1 MQLQL
6 VPVAHPCIAR
16 AAGTFQCPLVF
27 PIVDDRRLFFTASR
41 CNFRKNF
48 QLLAH
53 TDCFPEG
60 TGILPAIMADDCTME
75 LFFSAA
81 AGSPLEVKHTVRT
94 MCNRLQSRKLRNAG
108 ALLFGDRL
116 PVGKAGAGFH
126 QQEGPALHGVIQV
139 VHQGRIQR
147 RFFHCFAG
155 LVPCGVVVP
164 AGNVDLLGHF
174 EIVDAVK
181 PVHHVYRELCIRS
194 KFFHGITLKFQ
205 KINVSV
211 TDKALPV
218 QRKALHGIFP
228 LRGRAFDLFP
238 SGIVV
243 APEPGVPRLVQGI
256 QRAIPFLEPAAE
268 RGLTQLA
275 MAVAAHLVGDMPE
288 QDSRVIAEPLRQHL
302 VDDADFFPVNRRCI
316 AVILPP
322 VVQLP
327 DPVCPDSAHLGVFVC
342 HPSGAGRTGRC
353 KDRMDSIGIQVMDD
367 VCQPIQ
373 LKYPLL
379 RFQCGP

>member
-1 MQLQL
+1 M
-6 VPVAHPCIAR
+6 
-16 AAGTFQCPLVF
+16 
-27 PIVDDRRLFFTASR
+27 
-41 CNFRKNF
+41 
-48 QLLAH
+48 AH
-53 TDCFPEG
+53 TDCFLEG
-60 TGILPAIMADDCTME
+60 TGILPPIMADDCTME

-94 MCNRLQSRKLRNAG
+94 MCNRLQSRKFRNAG

-147 RFFHCFAG
+147 GFFHCFAG
-155 LVPCGVVVP
+155 LVPCGIVIP

-181 PVHHVYRELCIRS
+181 PVHHVDRELGVWR
-194 KFFHGITLKFQ
+194 KLFYGISLKFQ
-205 KINVSV
+205 KINVPV

-218 QRKALHGIFP
+218 QCQTLHGIFP

-243 APEPGVPRLVQGI
+243 TPEPGVPRLVQGI

-288 QDSRVIAEPLRQHL
+288 QDSRVIAEPLCQLL

-327 DPVCPDSAHLGVFVC
+327 NPVCPNTAYLGVLVR
-342 HPSGAGRTGRC
+342 HPCRARRTGRC
-353 KDRMDSIGIQVMDD
+353 KDRIDSIGIQVMDD

>member
-1 MQLQL
+1 M
-6 VPVAHPCIAR
+6 
-16 AAGTFQCPLVF
+16 
-27 PIVDDRRLFFTASR
+27 
-41 CNFRKNF
+41 
-48 QLLAH
+48 
-53 TDCFPEG
+53 
-60 TGILPAIMADDCTME
+60 
-75 LFFSAA
+75 
-81 AGSPLEVKHTVRT
+81 
-94 MCNRLQSRKLRNAG
+94 
-108 ALLFGDRL
+108 
-116 PVGKAGAGFH
+116 
-126 QQEGPALHGVIQV
+126 
-139 VHQGRIQR
+139 HQGRIQR

-155 LVPCGVVVP
+155 LVPCGIVVP

-181 PVHHVYRELCIRS
+181 PVHHVYRELCIRR

-205 KINVSV
+205 KINMPV

-243 APEPGVPRLVQGI
+243 TPEPGVPRLVQGI

-353 KDRMDSIGIQVMDD
+353 KDRIDSIGIQVMDD